1 MNSLPLLFNNEI
13 VKRGSTMYNLREH
26 NIAPYKEIVEA
37 YNNGAH
43 FVIYTCGTGVG
54 KSYVASA
61 VINTY
66 DFQNVLYIVPS
77 VSIIADLIHRAGYHK
92 YLENNHIVF
101 KTFNAFST
109 VEQAKEILSLYDFV
123 IIDEVHHLGS
133 EVYGCN
139 IQEAMK
145 EAPCQ
150 FLGLTAT
157 PIRESDNVDIRSLA
171 DVAVQGYTVA
181 DAITAG
187 MMPKLEYV
195 CCSPDLDDIEAAASC
210 NAKLKTDYNASK
222 SLMREII
229 ETNKVSKWLV
239 YFSRVQDIEDHY
251 DLMQE
256 LFPDFVVIKVAVA
269 YQNTDKVAALIQQFE
284 KVVIMSCDAI
294 LEGVHTEGIQGII
307 IMRNVTVVSVFEQ
320 MIGRV
325 CKIGNTENPIIIDCQ
340 NVWRLLKKKKYSS
353 RLSENSVFEQSA
365 RDIFVTSLRNKRYI
379 DIEQVLLEHQDS
391 LSNAGSCEVDGV
403 LWTWKS
409 NQDLCKQLG
418 KSVGY
423 VSTLRVKGLS
433 YPEIISRVTSTNSC
447 EVDGVLWTWKSDT
460 DLSKKLGKNAGFV
473 SDNRQRGLSYP
484 ELIRRSASTTAGSCE
499 VDGVLWSWKS
509 DVDLCKQLGKGDTYV
524 YKCRRKGLSYPKII
538 KQGLLTTAGS
548 CIVDGVFWSWE
559 NEKDLSRKLGRNHG
573 YVARLRQNGL
583 SYLEIIRQGLSTTAG
598 SCEVNGMLWSWKNNP
613 DLSRQLGKNAA
624 YVSTLRR
631 DGLSYPEIIERSLP
645 TINSCMVDGVF
656 WEWENDADLGRK
668 LGKGRDYIYIL
679 LQKSW
684 LILPRNNQKVHH

>member
-61 VINTY
+61 VIDTY

-77 VSIIADLIHRAGYHK
+77 VSITADLIHRAGYHK
-92 YLENNHIVF
+92 YLENDRIVF
-101 KTFNAFST
+101 KTFNAFPT

-210 NAKLKTDYNASK
+210 NAKLKTDYRASK

-256 LFPDFVVIKVAVA
+256 LFPDFVVIKVAAA

-340 NVWRLLKKKKYSS
+340 NVWRLLKKKNYSS
-353 RLSENSVFEQSA
+353 RLSENSAFEQNA

-379 DIEQVLLEHQDS
+379 DIEQALLEYQSAHTTSGSCEVDGTLWEWKSDVDLSRKLGKREFYVSALKRAGLSYPEIIRKSFITTVDS
-391 LSNAGSCEVDGV
+391 CEVDGVLWTWKSDVDLSRKLGKSESYVGILRAKGLSYPEIIRKSFVTTSGSCEVDGV

-409 NQDLCKQLG
+409 
-418 KSVGY
+418 
-423 VSTLRVKGLS
+423 
-433 YPEIISRVTSTNSC
+433 
-447 EVDGVLWTWKSDT
+447 
-460 DLSKKLGKNAGFV
+460 
-473 SDNRQRGLSYP
+473 
-484 ELIRRSASTTAGSCE
+484 
-499 VDGVLWSWKS
+499 
-509 DVDLCKQLGKGDTYV
+509 DV
-524 YKCRRKGLSYPKII
+524 
-538 KQGLLTTAGS
+538 
-548 CIVDGVFWSWE
+548 
-559 NEKDLSRKLGRNHG
+559 DLSRKLGKSES
-573 YVARLRQNGL
+573 YVATFKSKGF
-583 SYLEIIRQGLSTTAG
+583 
-598 SCEVNGMLWSWKNNP
+598 
-613 DLSRQLGKNAA
+613 
-624 YVSTLRR
+624 
-631 DGLSYPEIIERSLP
+631 SYPEIIRKGLGDGSDSGNSAKDMSLFKKDD
-645 TINSCMVDGVF
+645 DG
-656 WEWENDADLGRK
+656 
-668 LGKGRDYIYIL
+668 
-679 LQKSW
+679 
-684 LILPRNNQKVHH
+684 NN

>member
-1 MNSLPLLFNNEI
+1 M
-13 VKRGSTMYNLREH
+13 
-26 NIAPYKEIVEA
+26 
-37 YNNGAH
+37 
-43 FVIYTCGTGVG
+43 IYTCGTGVG

-61 VINTY
+61 VIDTY

-284 KVVIMSCDAI
+284 KVVIMSCDSI
-294 LEGVHTEGIQGII
+294 LEGIHTEGVQGII

-409 NQDLCKQLG
+409 NQDLCRQLG

-447 EVDGVLWTWKSDT
+447 EIDGVLWTWKSDT
-460 DLSKKLGKNAGFV
+460 DLSRKLGKSSSYVFNFRKKGF
-473 SDNRQRGLSYP
+473 SYP
-484 ELIRRSASTTAGSCE
+484 EIIRQGSINAAGSCE
-499 VDGVLWSWKS
+499 
-509 DVDLCKQLGKGDTYV
+509 
-524 YKCRRKGLSYPKII
+524 
-538 KQGLLTTAGS
+538 
-548 CIVDGVFWSWE
+548 VDGVFWSWE

-583 SYLEIIRQGLSTTAG
+583 SYPEIIRQGLSTTAG

-631 DGLSYPEIIERSLP
+631 AGLSYPEIIRKCTTDDGSGSG
-645 TINSCMVDGVF
+645 NSTKDMLLFKNDD
-656 WEWENDADLGRK
+656 END
-668 LGKGRDYIYIL
+668 
-679 LQKSW
+679 
-684 LILPRNNQKVHH
+684 